1 MGEIPVPKGRLWG
14 AQTQRSLENFKIGT
28 DRMPFPV
35 ISALALIKEAAAEV
49 NSRNGLLDKGKA
61 SLIRRASREIQEG
74 KWNDHFPLKVWQT
87 GSGTQTNMNVN
98 EVTAARAVQIFR
110 AETGG
115 AGKSAGRGGKSAE
128 RQADPADTSASDPAG
143 DASAA
148 DGAAAGIA
156 ATSPAGS
163 ANVAEKTPEGGA
175 DSYSSAGAVHPND
188 HVNLSQSSNDV
199 FPSAMRIAAVLTAK
213 RRLLPALR
221 RFERALAEKAASFQD
236 IVKIGRTHLM
246 DAVPLT
252 LGQEFS
258 AFREQ
263 AALSIQRVEG
273 ALPALLRLPLGG
285 TAVGTGLNSFP
296 GFAAEMCRALSAKT
310 KEPFQPADNRFEAQ
324 AAHDSLVYMSGAL
337 KTLACSLMKIG
348 NDIRLSGSGPRSGI
362 AELILP
368 ANEPGSS
375 IMPGKVNPTQ
385 CEALTMVCAQV
396 MGQDLAIS
404 IGGSGGQLQLNAFK
418 PLIIFNLLNSLNLLA
433 DVLDSFT
440 EKCLKGLKPDRKKIQ
455 EHLNRSLMLVTA
467 LNPRIGY
474 DKAAKIAQQA
484 FQNGTSLR
492 EEAIAL
498 GFLTGKEFDSWVRP
512 LEMTAPNLK
521 PALRRSKPGK
531 AKKG

>member
-1 MGEIPVPKGRLWG
+1 MGEIAVPEGRLWG
-14 AQTQRSLENFKIGT
+14 AQTQRSLENFQIGN

-61 SLIRRASREIQEG
+61 SLIRRAAREIQEG

-98 EVTAARAVQIFR
+98 EVIAARAFQIFR
-110 AETGG
+110 AENGET
-115 AGKSAGRGGKSAE
+115 SADNLRSDRRGKSAE
-128 RQADPADTSASDPAG
+128 RQTDPADT
-143 DASAA
+143 SAA

-163 ANVAEKTPEGGA
+163 A
-175 DSYSSAGAVHPND
+175 SAGSYLSPSAVHPND

-199 FPSAMRIAAVLTAK
+199 FPSAMRISAFLTAK

-221 RFERALAEKAASFQD
+221 RFERTLAAKAASFQD

-263 AALSIQRVEG
+263 AALSVQRIQG
-273 ALPALLRLPLGG
+273 ALPPLLRLPLGG

-296 GFAAEMCRALSAKT
+296 GFAEEICRAISKKT
-310 KEPFQPADNRFEAQ
+310 REPFRPSGNRFEAQ
-324 AAHDSLVYMSGAL
+324 ATHDSLVYLSGAL

-348 NDIRLSGSGPRSGI
+348 NDIRLLGSGPRAGL
-362 AELILP
+362 AELIPP

-396 MGQDLAIS
+396 IGQDLAVS

-433 DVLDSFT
+433 DVLDSFR
-440 EKCLKGLKPDRKKIQ
+440 EKCLKNLKPDRKKIQ
-455 EHLNRSLMLVTA
+455 EYLGRSLMLVTA

-531 AKKG
+531 AKKAET